1 MITNTLKYLFIKPA
15 MIYILL
21 VLGHTVNGQEVDSPS
36 EIAVETAVEKIGD
49 YAQYGPV
56 IASLTMIIVKN
67 DKDGFWQFT
76 KSMGGNLAATWTLK
90 YAIDKRR
97 PEGRLDGHAFPSG
110 HTSFAF
116 QGASFLH
123 RRYGWKY
130 GIPAYIVAS
139 FVAYSRLEGINTR
152 HDGWDVLGGI
162 ITGIGSTYLFT
173 TPYARDHFK
182 LNFEST
188 NGSYQFGVT
197 YNF

>member
-1 MITNTLKYLFIKPA
+1 MILKALKK
-15 MIYILL
+15 LL
-21 VLGHTVNGQEVDSPS
+21 LKNHIVLLLLLTAQIGHGQEEDSPS

-49 YAQYGPV
+49 YAQFVPA
-56 IASLTMIIVKN
+56 IASLATIIGKG
-67 DKDGFWQFT
+67 DKEGFWQFT
-76 KSMGGNLAATWTLK
+76 KAMGGNLAATWTLK

-116 QGASFLH
+116 QGASYLQ
-123 RRYGWKY
+123 RRYGWTY
-130 GIPAYIVAS
+130 GIPAYVVAV

-173 TPYARDHFK
+173 TPETRDHFK
-182 LNFEST
+182 LNLKSS
-188 NGSYQFGVT
+188 NGGYQLGLTISF
-197 YNF
+197 